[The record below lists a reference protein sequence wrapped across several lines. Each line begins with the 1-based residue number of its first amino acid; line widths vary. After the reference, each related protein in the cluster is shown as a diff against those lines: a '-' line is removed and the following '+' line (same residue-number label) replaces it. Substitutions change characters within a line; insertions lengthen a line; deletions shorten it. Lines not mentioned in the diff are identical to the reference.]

1 MSPHGPTT
9 KTPAGAA
16 EVGRTNAA
24 WRRERAAEYRA
35 LADWYAQ
42 RGDAE
47 TAADYRAQADRMT
60 SEAGAA

>member
-1 MSPHGPTT
+1 MSPHDPTS

-35 LADWYAQ
+35 LADWYAE

-47 TAADYRAQADRMT
+47 TAADYRAQAQVM
-60 SEAGAA
+60 SQAEAA